1 MRKLTKGAIAVGAAT
16 TLALGGGIAWAAW
29 SSSGSGSG
37 SATSTTSV
45 NSTISSDTTGNP
57 LYPGASTTFTVKIDN
72 PNSYPVK
79 VNSIPAG
86 TSNATGTAGACPAG
100 TVTSDP
106 LTAPSGTIAA
116 HGTATYT
123 LTAHMA
129 ADAPDA
135 CQGQT
140 FTLPLTASLQSNAS

>member
-37 SATSTTSV
+37 SATSATSV

-72 PNSYPVK
+72 PNKYPVV
-79 VNSIPAG
+79 VNSISAG
-86 TSNATGTAGACPAG
+86 SSTATGTAGACVAG
-100 TVTSDP
+100 SVTSAAV
-106 LTAPSGTIAA
+106 TAPSGTIAA
-116 HGTATYT
+116 GGSGTYT
-123 LTAHMA
+123 LTAHMDPNA
-129 ADAPDA
+129 ADA

-140 FTLPLTASLQSNAS
+140 FTLPLTATLQSNAS